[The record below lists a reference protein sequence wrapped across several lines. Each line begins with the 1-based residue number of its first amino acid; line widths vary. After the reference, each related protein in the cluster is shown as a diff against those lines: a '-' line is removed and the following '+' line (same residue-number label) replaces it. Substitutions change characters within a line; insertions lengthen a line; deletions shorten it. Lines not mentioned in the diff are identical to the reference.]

1 MARRPFLGEGKRGGR
16 GAWGEGEDRGGNYRG
31 VKGTKKG
38 EGEREKKKKERKIEP
53 KEVVFFFPAL
63 VGNACRSASE
73 GEESGGLARFVTVR
87 GRVAFPKAR
96 PPL

>member
-1 MARRPFLGEGKRGGR
+1 MEDVERGGR
-16 GAWGEGEDRGGNYRG
+16 ERIEGATIAVLKGRKRGRERG
-31 VKGTKKG
+31 
-38 EGEREKKKKERKIEP
+38 REKKKERKIEP
-53 KEVVFFFPAL
+53 EEVIFFFPAL